1 MHPSLIPRS
10 NDRLLTVLYNQKG
23 LAVRFLKL
31 GAALS
36 FLFLTACGPSLRH
49 QHVVE
54 QHLSSHRYA
63 DADALVEK
71 NKNDYGD
78 RNLLLYYLDRAFL
91 LHLAG
96 RYEESNRF
104 FERAAS
110 EIDRLYTQSI
120 STHAGAM
127 LTNDNLLPYEGEDFE
142 TVLIHLFSALN
153 YAALGRWDDAL
164 VEARQVDARLNLLN
178 DRYTQKNVYK
188 EDAFA
193 RYLAGILYQARGESN
208 DAFISYRKAYEAF
221 QSYKKNYQ
229 TPIPSRLGLDLIRI
243 TNRLH
248 LSEEAEEYKQ
258 LFPEMVAVA
267 SEKPSA
273 QDGEVVVVTYEGR
286 SPVKEDYFI
295 DAPVPDGGGGLY
307 LVRVALPRFVPRP
320 SKIGSVEV
328 TFRQGETLLKQR
340 ADLMEDITA
349 IAKKNLEDRIGRISS
364 KAIARATTKYIAART
379 AKHQAKKK
387 GGEGAE
393 ILTDFLTNVY
403 SLATE
408 QSDKRSWQTLPAK
421 IRLARISLPPGEWEV
436 RIAYYSDQ
444 GRLIE
449 ERPIPPLKIEKGKQ
463 QFLIDHLLQ

>member
-1 MHPSLIPRS
+1 MHPIPIS
-10 NDRLLTVLYNQKG
+10 SSKCPTLT
-23 LAVRFLKL
+23 ARFFKL
-31 GAALS
+31 GA
-36 FLFLTACGPSLRH
+36 LFSLLLLTACGPSLRH
-49 QHVVE
+49 QQLVD
-54 QHLSSHRYA
+54 QHLLSHRYA
-63 DADALVEK
+63 DADAVVER

-78 RNLLLYYLDRAFL
+78 RNALLYYLDRAFL
-91 LHLAG
+91 LHLSG
-96 RYEESNRF
+96 RYEESNGF
-104 FERAAS
+104 FEKAAS
-110 EIDRLYTQSI
+110 EIERHYTQSV

-142 TVLIHLFSALN
+142 TVLVHLFSALN

-208 DAFISYRKAYEAF
+208 DAFVSYRKAYEAF
-221 QSYKKNYQ
+221 QAYKKHYD

-243 TNRLH
+243 ANTLH
-248 LSEEAEEYKQ
+248 LPEEQEEYKR
-258 LFPEMVAVA
+258 LFPEVAAGA
-267 SEKPSA
+267 SAKPSN
-273 QDGEVVVVTYEGR
+273 QEGEVVVVTYEGR

-295 DAPVPDGGGGLY
+295 DAPVPDGGGGVY

-320 SKIGSVEV
+320 SKVGSVEV
-328 TFRQGETLLKQR
+328 IFRQGETLLKQR
-340 ADLMEDITA
+340 AHLVEDITA
-349 IAKKNLEDRIGRISS
+349 IAKKNLEDRIARISG

-393 ILTDFLTNVY
+393 ILTGFLTNVY

-408 QSDKRSWQTLPAK
+408 QSDNRSWRTLPAK
-421 IRLARISLPPGEWEV
+421 IRLARFSLPPGEWEV
-436 RIAYYSDQ
+436 RIAYYSNQ
-444 GRLIE
+444 GNLIE
-449 ERPIPPLKIEKGKQ
+449 ERPIPPLKVEKGKP

>member
-1 MHPSLIPRS
+1 MHPSPIPLP
-10 NDRLLTVLYNQKG
+10 NYRLTTVLYDRSA
-23 LAVRFLKL
+23 LAARFLKL
-31 GAALS
+31 GT
-36 FLFLTACGPSLRH
+36 LFSILLLTACGPSLRN
-49 QHVVE
+49 QQLVD
-54 QHLSSHRYA
+54 QHLRSHRYA
-63 DADALVEK
+63 DADAVVER
-71 NKNDYGD
+71 NKSDYGD

-91 LHLAG
+91 LHLSG

-104 FERAAS
+104 FEKAAS
-110 EIDRLYTQSI
+110 EIDRLYTQSL

-127 LTNDNLLPYEGEDFE
+127 LTNDNFLPYEGEDFE

-164 VEARQVDARLNLLN
+164 VEARQVDARLSLLN

-193 RYLAGILYQARGESN
+193 RYLAGILYETRGEFN
-208 DAFISYRKAYEAF
+208 DAFISYRKAYEVF
-221 QSYKKNYQ
+221 QGYNKNYH
-229 TPIPSRLGLDLIRI
+229 TPIPSRLGLDLIRMAEA
-243 TNRLH
+243 LH
-248 LSEEAEEYKQ
+248 LPEEQEEFKKRFPERVAVDSEE
-258 LFPEMVAVA
+258 
-267 SEKPSA
+267 PS
-273 QDGEVVVVTYEGR
+273 DREGEVVVVTYEGR

-295 DAPVPDGGGGLY
+295 DAPVPDGSGGVY

-340 ADLMEDITA
+340 ADLVEDITA
-349 IAKKNLEDRIGRISS
+349 IAKKNLEDRIARISS

-421 IRLARISLPPGEWEV
+421 IRLARLSLPPGEWAV

-444 GRLIE
+444 GLLIE
-449 ERPIPPLKIEKGKQ
+449 ERPIPTLKVERGKP

>member
-1 MHPSLIPRS
+1 MHPSPLPSSKCRT
-10 NDRLLTVLYNQKG
+10 LT
-23 LAVRFLKL
+23 ARFFKL
-31 GAALS
+31 GT
-36 FLFLTACGPSLRH
+36 LFSLLLLTACGPSLRH
-49 QHVVE
+49 QLLVE
-54 QHLSSHRYA
+54 QHLRSHRYA
-63 DADALVEK
+63 DADAVVEK

-78 RNLLLYYLDRAFL
+78 RNRLLYYLDRAFL
-91 LHLAG
+91 LHLSG

-104 FERAAS
+104 FEQAAA
-110 EIDRLYTQSI
+110 EIDRLYTQSL

-178 DRYTQKNVYK
+178 DRHTQKNVYK

-193 RYLAGILYQARGESN
+193 RYLSGILYEIRGESN

-221 QSYKKNYQ
+221 QAYKKNYN
-229 TPIPSRLGLDLIRI
+229 TPVPSRLGLDLIRI
-243 TNRLH
+243 TNTLH
-248 LSEEAEEYKQ
+248 LSEEQEEYQ
-258 LFPEMVAVA
+258 RLFPEAVAV
-267 SEKPSA
+267 SSGKPSE
-273 QDGEVVVVTYEGR
+273 QGGEMVVVTYEGR

-320 SKIGSVEV
+320 SQVGSVEV
-328 TFRQGETLLKQR
+328 TFRQGETLLKQS
-340 ADLMEDITA
+340 ADVMEDITA
-349 IAKKNLEDRIGRISS
+349 LAKKNLEDRIARISS
-364 KAIARATTKYIAART
+364 KAIARATAKYAAART
-379 AKHQAKKK
+379 AKHQAKKR

-408 QSDKRSWQTLPAK
+408 QSDKRSWRTLPAK

-436 RIAYYSDQ
+436 RIAYYSNQ
-444 GRLIE
+444 GHLIE
-449 ERPIPPLKIEKGKQ
+449 ERPIPPLKIEKGKP

>member
-1 MHPSLIPRS
+1 MLSL
-10 NDRLLTVLYNQKG
+10 
-23 LAVRFLKL
+23 
-31 GAALS
+31 
-36 FLFLTACGPSLRH
+36 LFLTACGPSLRH
-49 QHVVE
+49 QQLME
-54 QHLSSHRYA
+54 QHLGSHRYA

-78 RNLLLYYLDRAFL
+78 RNVLLYYLDRAFL

-104 FERAAS
+104 FEKATA
-110 EIDRLYTQSI
+110 EIDRLYTQSL

-153 YAALGRWDDAL
+153 YAALGQWDDAL

-193 RYLAGILYQARGESN
+193 RYLAGILYQARGELN

-221 QSYKKNYQ
+221 QAYKKHYN

-243 TNRLH
+243 TNTLRL
-248 LSEEAEEYKQ
+248 EEEQEEYKR
-258 LFPEMVAVA
+258 LFPEVVAVA
-267 SEKPSA
+267 SGKPSN
-273 QDGEVVVVTYEGR
+273 QEGEVVVVTYEGR
-286 SPVKEDYFI
+286 SPVKEDSFI
-295 DAPVPDGGGGLY
+295 DAPVPDGGGGVY

-320 SKIGSVEV
+320 SKVSSVEV
-328 TFRQGETLLKQR
+328 TFRQGETLLRQK
-340 ADLMEDITA
+340 ADVMEDITA
-349 IAKKNLEDRIGRISS
+349 IAKKNLEDRIARISG

-421 IRLARISLPPGEWEV
+421 IRLVRISLPPGEWEV

-449 ERPIPPLKIEKGKQ
+449 ERPIPPVKVEKGKQ

>member
-1 MHPSLIPRS
+1 MHPSPIARLEHPSPIFPR
-10 NDRLLTVLYNQKG
+10 QKTPATP
-23 LAVRFLKL
+23 LFKL
-31 GAALS
+31 GASL
-36 FLFLTACGPSLRH
+36 FLLLLTACGPSLHH
-49 QHVVE
+49 QQLVE
-54 QHLSSHRYA
+54 QHLLSHRYV
-63 DADALVEK
+63 DADAVVEK

-96 RYEESNRF
+96 RYQESNRF
-104 FERAAS
+104 FEKAADQ
-110 EIDRLYTQSI
+110 IDRLYTQSI

-153 YAALGRWDDAL
+153 YAALGERDEAL

-193 RYLAGILYQARGESN
+193 RYLSGILYETRGESN
-208 DAFISYRKAYEAF
+208 DAFISYRKAYDAF
-221 QSYKKNYQ
+221 QDYKKNYQ
-229 TPIPSRLGLDLIRI
+229 TPVPSRLGLDLIRM
-243 TNRLH
+243 TNVLH
-248 LSEEAEEYKQ
+248 LPEELQEYKT
-258 LFPEMVAVA
+258 LFPESVQPA
-267 SEKPSA
+267 SEPSSA
-273 QDGEVVVVTYEGR
+273 QNGEVVVVTYEGR
-286 SPVKEDYFI
+286 APVKEDYFI
-295 DAPVPDGGGGLY
+295 DAPVPDGSGGAY
-307 LVRVALPRFVPRP
+307 IVRVALPRFVPRP

-340 ADLMEDITA
+340 SDLMEDIGA
-349 IAKKNLEDRIGRISS
+349 IAKKNLEDRISRISA
-364 KAIARATTKYIAART
+364 KAIARATAKYIAART
-379 AKHQAKKK
+379 AKHEAKKR

-393 ILTDFLTNVY
+393 ILTGFLTNVY

-421 IRLARISLPPGEWEV
+421 IRLARISLAPGEWEG

-449 ERPIPPLKIEKGKQ
+449 ERPIPPLKVEKGKP
-463 QFLIDHLLQ
+463 QFFIDQILQ

>member
-1 MHPSLIPRS
+1 MHPFPKPLPKH
-10 NDRLLTVLYNQKG
+10 RLTTALYHRRI
-23 LAVRFLKL
+23 LAARLFKF
-31 GAALS
+31 GATLA

-49 QHVVE
+49 QQLVE
-54 QHLSSHRYA
+54 QHLGSHRYA
-63 DADALVEK
+63 DADAVVEK
-71 NKNDYGD
+71 NKSDYGD

-91 LHLAG
+91 LHLSG

-104 FERAAS
+104 FEKATAQ
-110 EIDRLYTQSI
+110 IDRLYTQSL

-153 YAALGRWDDAL
+153 YAALGQWGDAL
-164 VEARQVDARLNLLN
+164 VEARQVDARLNRLN

-193 RYLAGILYQARGESN
+193 RYLAGILYQAQGESN

-221 QSYKKNYQ
+221 QNYKKNYH

-243 TNRLH
+243 TNTLH
-248 LSEEAEEYKQ
+248 LSEEQEEYKQ
-258 LFPEMVAVA
+258 LFPESVGVA
-267 SEKPSA
+267 SGKPSN
-273 QDGEVVVVTYEGR
+273 QEGEVVVVTYEGR

-295 DAPVPDGGGGLY
+295 DAPVPDGGGGVY

-328 TFRQGETLLKQR
+328 TFRQGETVLKQS
-340 ADLMEDITA
+340 AEVMEDITA
-349 IAKKNLEDRIGRISS
+349 IAKKNLEDRIARISS

-421 IRLARISLPPGEWEV
+421 IRLTRVSLPPGEWEV

-449 ERPIPPLKIEKGKQ
+449 ERPIPPLKVEKGKQ

>member
-1 MHPSLIPRS
+1 MHLSPIPLSKHR
-10 NDRLLTVLYNQKG
+10 LTVRYSHHRST
-23 LAVRFLKL
+23 LARLFKIGTL
-31 GAALS
+31 LS
-36 FLFLTACGPSLRH
+36 LLLLTACGPSLRH
-49 QHVVE
+49 QQLVE
-54 QHLSSHRYA
+54 QHLGSHRYA
-63 DADALVEK
+63 DADAVVEK

-104 FERAAS
+104 FEKATA
-110 EIDRLYTQSI
+110 EVDRLYTQSI

-178 DRYTQKNVYK
+178 DRYAEKNVYK

-193 RYLAGILYQARGESN
+193 RYLAGVLYELRGESN
-208 DAFISYRKAYEAF
+208 DAFISYRKAYETF

-229 TPIPSRLGLDLIRI
+229 TPIPSRLGVDLIRI
-243 TNRLH
+243 THTLH
-248 LSEEAEEYKQ
+248 LSEEQEEYKR
-258 LFPEMVAVA
+258 LFPQAVA
-267 SEKPSA
+267 IPSGKTFN
-273 QDGEVVVVTYEGR
+273 QGGEVVVVTYEGR

-295 DAPVPDGGGGLY
+295 DAPVPDGGGGVY

-320 SKIGSVEV
+320 SRIGSVEV
-328 TFRQGETLLKQR
+328 TFRQGETLLKQK
-340 ADLMEDITA
+340 ADVMEDITA
-349 IAKKNLEDRIGRISS
+349 IAKKNLEDRIARISS

-444 GRLIE
+444 GRLVE
-449 ERPIPPLKIEKGKQ
+449 ERPLSPLKIEKGKQ

>member
-1 MHPSLIPRS
+1 MHPSLTP
-10 NDRLLTVLYNQKG
+10 LLKPPIL
-23 LAVRFLKL
+23 LFKL

-36 FLFLTACGPSLRH
+36 LLFLTACGPSLRH
-49 QHVVE
+49 QQLVD

-63 DADALVEK
+63 DADTVVEK

-104 FERAAS
+104 FEKATV
-110 EIDRLYTQSI
+110 EIDRLYTQSL

-153 YAALGRWDDAL
+153 YAALEQWDDAL

-193 RYLAGILYQARGESN
+193 RYLAGILYETRGESN

-221 QSYKKNYQ
+221 QGYKKHYT
-229 TPIPSRLGLDLIRI
+229 TPIPSRLGVDLIWI
-243 TNRLH
+243 TNTLH
-248 LSEEAEEYKQ
+248 LSEEQEEYQ
-258 LFPEMVAVA
+258 RLFPEAVSIA
-267 SEKPSA
+267 SGKPSD
-273 QDGEVVVVTYEGR
+273 QQGGEVVVVTYEGR

-295 DAPVPDGGGGLY
+295 DAPVPDGRGGVY

-349 IAKKNLEDRIGRISS
+349 IAKKNLEDRIARISS
-364 KAIARATTKYIAART
+364 KAIARATAKYAAART
-379 AKHQAKKK
+379 AKRQARKK

-393 ILTDFLTNVY
+393 ILTGFLTNVY

-408 QSDKRSWQTLPAK
+408 QSDKRSWRTLPAK

-449 ERPIPPLKIEKGKQ
+449 ERPIPSLKIEKGKP